1 MNLVI
6 EKVENCWHIKSTFLW
21 VKHGK
26 WNSTSLFLKN
36 FFFTIFILLVEKLV
50 SEYIEGI
57 LDIKI
62 EDHK

>member
-1 MNLVI
+1 MESEIQLA
-6 EKVENCWHIKSTFLW
+6 F
-21 VKHGK
+21 
-26 WNSTSLFLKN
+26 